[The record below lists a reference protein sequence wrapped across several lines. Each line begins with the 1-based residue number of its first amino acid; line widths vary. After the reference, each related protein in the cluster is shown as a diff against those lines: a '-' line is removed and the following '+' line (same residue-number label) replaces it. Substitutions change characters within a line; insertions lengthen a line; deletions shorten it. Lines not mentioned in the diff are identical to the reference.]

1 MNDFQPALVALDID
15 GTLVNHAGE
24 FSPAVVDAVSRV
36 VSSGV
41 PVVLSTGRAWPG
53 TDWAIRHLGLPPG
66 LAVMS
71 NGALVASHQPF
82 EVLREVTFDP
92 EKVVRR
98 ALELAPHA
106 LVAVEE
112 VGRGYRVNRHFPEGE
127 INGRISVEPVEE
139 LVADPVSRVI
149 IRDPEGSASD
159 FERLAD
165 ALGMKGVEY
174 FVGWTAWLD
183 IVPEGVSKAT
193 GLDVACSRL
202 GIAPSDVL
210 AVGDG
215 NNDVEMLAW
224 AGRGVAMGNAPDA
237 VRAVADAVTL
247 DVDDDGL
254 AVELNRWF

>member
-1 MNDFQPALVALDID
+1 MTDFHPELLALDID
-15 GTLVNHAGE
+15 GTTVNHAGE
-24 FSPAVVDAVSRV
+24 FSPATLSAVRRV
-36 VSSGV
+36 VEKGV

-53 TDWAIRHLGLPPG
+53 TEWAIEHLGLPPG

-71 NGALVASHQPF
+71 NGALVAAHQPF
-82 EVLREVTFDP
+82 EILHEVTFDP
-92 EKVVRR
+92 RTVVER
-98 ALELAPHA
+98 ALQLAPNA

-127 INGRISVEPVEE
+127 INGRITVEPVEK

-193 GLDVACSRL
+193 GLDLVCSRL
-202 GIAPSDVL
+202 GIDPAHVL

-215 NNDVEMLAW
+215 NNDIEMLAW
-224 AGRGVAMGNAPDA
+224 AGRGVAMGNAPAA
-237 VRAVADAVTL
+237 VQASADAVTL
-247 DVDDDGL
+247 DVGNDGL
-254 AVELNRWF
+254 ATELDRWF

>member
-1 MNDFQPALVALDID
+1 MTDFRPDLLALDID
-15 GTLVNHAGE
+15 GTTVNHAGE
-24 FSPAVVDAVSRV
+24 FSPATLAAVSRV
-36 VSSGV
+36 VARDV

-53 TDWAIRHLGLPPG
+53 TEWAIEHLGLPPG

-71 NGALVASHQPF
+71 NGALVARHQPF
-82 EVLREVTFDP
+82 DIVHELTFDP
-92 EKVVRR
+92 RTAVEH

-127 INGRISVEPVEE
+127 IDGPITVEPVER

-159 FERLAD
+159 FEQLAE

-183 IVPEGVSKAT
+183 IVPEGVSKVT
-193 GLDVACSRL
+193 GLEVVCREL
-202 GIAPSDVL
+202 GIDPANVL

-215 NNDVEMLAW
+215 NNDIEMLTW

-237 VRAVADAVTL
+237 VQASADAVTL
-247 DVDDDGL
+247 DVDHDGL
-254 AVELNRWF
+254 AAELDRWF